1 MQVVKIELLEMKSV
15 FWMVIVLVVALIIHE
30 AGAAEECIT
39 VTALVSACASFV
51 NYGTPDPIP
60 GEPCCVAMTSLSN
73 VANATGT
80 ETRQAVC
87 KCMMD
92 LIATY
97 HSNSIAIA
105 TLPGFCG
112 VSLGFTIE
120 PNTDC
125 EYVS

>member
-1 MQVVKIELLEMKSV
+1 MKSV
-15 FWMVIVLVVALIIHE
+15 FWMVVVLEVALIIQE
-30 AGAAEECIT
+30 AGGADECST

-60 GEPCCVAMTSLSN
+60 GAPCCVAMMTLSN
-73 VANATGT
+73 VASSTGV
-80 ETRQAVC
+80 ETRQSVC
-87 KCMMD
+87 RCMMD
-92 LIATY
+92 LITTYNPNAT
-97 HSNSIAIA
+97 AIA

-112 VSLGFTIE
+112 VSLGFTID